1 MREKD
6 LDYKARVL
14 DTKSDSFCGAKWYNA
29 TIWLGSG
36 MTTSCHHPLPHKIDV
51 EEVKKNPKALHN
63 TPEKKEQR
71 KQMKCGDR
79 PKGCEYCWKIE
90 DMGPKHVSDRIYKS
104 KIYTDEDLQTAYDT
118 PEDQDV
124 DLQTLEISFDRTC
137 NFACSYCNPA
147 FSTTWVKDIKNN
159 GRYESLESDGRNHF
173 THIHEESQLYGYQEE
188 NPYIEAFWK
197 WWESDL
203 HKTLQELRVTGGEPL
218 MSADMWKLFDWFKDN
233 HGKSDMRLAINSNL
247 GGKDALIDKLIAK
260 SQHVEHFHLYTSCEA
275 IFDQAEY
282 IRDGLVWS
290 TWTKNVERICS
301 EGNLEGFHMMC
312 TVNAL
317 CLFSL
322 TDFLDYCIELKTKYG
337 KDFPTFTLNIL
348 RFPSFQSPLVLPT
361 KAKIKQR
368 QILQDWLERNMDNK
382 LLHEMEINQ
391 VKRLIEYLQSV
402 ETPHSEAFEM
412 PKLLNDFKH
421 FYMQY
426 DIRRNKNFDTTFPKL
441 AEWYNSI

>member
-1 MREKD
+1 
-6 LDYKARVL
+6 
-14 DTKSDSFCGAKWYNA
+14 
-29 TIWLGSG
+29 
-36 MTTSCHHPLPHKIDV
+36 
-51 EEVKKNPKALHN
+51 
-63 TPEKKEQR
+63 
-71 KQMKCGDR
+71 
-79 PKGCEYCWKIE
+79 
-90 DMGPKHVSDRIYKS
+90 
-104 KIYTDEDLQTAYDT
+104 
-118 PEDQDV
+118 
-124 DLQTLEISFDRTC
+124 
-137 NFACSYCNPA
+137 
-147 FSTTWVKDIKNN
+147 
-159 GRYESLESDGRNHF
+159 
-173 THIHEESQLYGYQEE
+173 
-188 NPYIEAFWK
+188 
-197 WWESDL
+197 
-203 HKTLQELRVTGGEPL
+203 
-218 MSADMWKLFDWFKDN
+218 
-233 HGKSDMRLAINSNL
+233 MRLAINSNL
-247 GGKDALIDKLIAK
+247 GGKDALIDKLIEK

-290 TWTKNVERICS
+290 TWTKNVDRVCA

-322 TDFLDYCIELKTKYG
+322 TDFLDYCLELKTKYG
-337 KDFPTFTLNIL
+337 ADFPTFTLNIL
-348 RFPSFQSPLVLPT
+348 RFPSFQSPLVLPINV
-361 KAKIKQR
+361 KIKQR
-368 QILQDWLERNMDNK
+368 QILQNWLEKNMHNK